1 MISSCIIGM
10 TGGVLEEERR
20 MLSKAGRGD
29 LASEGS
35 KV

>member
-20 MLSKAGRGD
+20 MLPNVDRGE

>member
-1 MISSCIIGM
+1 M

-29 LASEGS
+29 LANEGS
-35 KV
+35 KVSLR